1 MLNNERAINHPSTS
15 HAVSIPNSLR
25 HLFLARWLL
34 ALPRV
39 GRSDALVLNGTDIAI
54 RDLIQRCIE
63 ESGATT
69 TCSQLATR

>member
-15 HAVSIPNSLR
+15 HAVSVPNSLR
-25 HLFLARWLL
+25 LLFLARWLL

-39 GRSDALVLNGTDIAI
+39 GRSDALVLNGTDIPI

-63 ESGATT
+63 ELEDMT